1 VLVIIISLEI
11 VILSIIKIL
20 DIGSIIYIVVT
31 DIRLDFNIINDI
43 GVIIISNDVIDHH
56 EIFLR

>member
-1 VLVIIISLEI
+1 MLVIIISLEI